1 MLFGSIDGFVS
12 SVVMSGLFPGKTE
25 EKIYSIG
32 GRWAMWE
39 YLFKLVVDSPII
51 GHGFAVLSTGKGV
64 LLSTAPHNSLF
75 SVLLGTGSIGMF
87 AVLLYGMRTLR
98 EFFRT
103 VIPRRPGSVG
113 CTAAIAA
120 GLVNS
125 LSMPLIFDEWEES
138 TLVFICITA
147 FSFLFVYLP
156 YKLKKTVQNKKTLG
170 QRANVEA

>member
-1 MLFGSIDGFVS
+1 
-12 SVVMSGLFPGKTE
+12 
-25 EKIYSIG
+25 
-32 GRWAMWE
+32 MWE